1 MLSCIGGLQQD
12 MTNDFSSPAKIIQHW
27 LLGKV
32 ASHFPSPAKIIQYWL
47 LAVVAVVLVVVV
59 VVVMVVVILVMLYT
73 SSYKFHFGGPGAPN
87 HKMRPN
93 DFCRL

>member
-1 MLSCIGGLQQD
+1 MI
-12 MTNDFSSPAKIIQHW
+12 FSSPAKIIQHW

-32 ASHFPSPAKIIQYWL
+32 ASHFPSPAKIIQHWL
-47 LAVVAVVLVVVV
+47 LVVVAVVVVVVV
-59 VVVMVVVILVMLYT
+59 VVVMVVVILVRLYSHT
-73 SSYKFHFGGPGAPN
+73 SSYKFHFGGPGAPS